1 MLFSNILVPWDGS
14 KYSNRAFKVALN
26 LAERYD
32 SKVTGITCIDVVFR
46 GHWYYESEFYEKKLE
61 KQKTAIM
68 SQISNFEKTARKK
81 EIPFSFKVFEGRSI
95 VEKIVS
101 YAKQKK
107 IDLIVMGSHGRTGF
121 DRLVLGSVA
130 NGVAHRVRCP
140 VLIVK

>member
-26 LAERYD
+26 LAEKYG
-32 SKVTGITCIDVVFR
+32 SKITGITCIDVVFR
-46 GHWYYESEFYEKKLE
+46 GHWYYESEFYRKKFE
-61 KQKTAIM
+61 KQKNAVM
-68 SQISNFEKTARKK
+68 NQISNFEKTARKK
-81 EIPFSFKVFEGRSI
+81 QIPFSFKIFEGRSV

-101 YAKQKK
+101 YAKLKK

-130 NGVAHRVRCP
+130 NGVAQKVRCP
-140 VLIVK
+140 IMIVK